1 MGDDFFKPDYDSK
14 LMHWPKDGPPPKTGN
29 FRKTMSWDPV
39 TETAKTTKQ
48 SMLTKRSFLH
58 LVDIV
63 LQFVAG
69 KPQPLSTDNA
79 IDLRDEVLYGG
90 FLNTVKEKPQIPH
103 IDEKHDTLRRYKTK
117 LPGVFSFAPFSIDLP
132 VTDDGMRLYLYGS
145 HPQGHGRNGIELAIQ
160 EGTLFETPVMV
171 EINLGEAILFR

>member
-1 MGDDFFKPDYDSK
+1 
-14 LMHWPKDGPPPKTGN
+14 MHWPKDGPPPKTGN

-39 TETAKTTKQ
+39 TETAKMTKQ

-103 IDEKHDTLRRYKTK
+103 IDEKHDTLRRYKK
-117 LPGVFSFAPFSIDLP
+117 N
-132 VTDDGMRLYLYGS
+132 YLAYFHL
-145 HPQGHGRNGIELAIQ
+145 HPSA
-160 EGTLFETPVMV
+160 
-171 EINLGEAILFR
+171 